1 VVERPRIAIVALPR
15 YKERYVRKV
24 GQQANAEKAAKSIK
38 EKRLAKKIKKVDGT
52 NPETSK

>member
-1 VVERPRIAIVALPR
+1 MSEKSVNRPT
-15 YKERYVRKV
+15 RK
-24 GQQANAEKAAKSIK
+24 KAAKSIK